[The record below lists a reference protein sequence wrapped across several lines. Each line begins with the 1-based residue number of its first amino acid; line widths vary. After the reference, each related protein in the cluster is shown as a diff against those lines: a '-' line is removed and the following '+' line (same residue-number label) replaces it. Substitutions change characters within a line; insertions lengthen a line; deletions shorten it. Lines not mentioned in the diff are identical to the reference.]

1 MRTVHLKSQYFKHA
15 GLQILLYKIIIIIE
29 TIQIYIFLK
38 IKRIYLEYI
47 LQVCHRWFKLMLN
60 FCQPPNTV
68 TSRTR
73 EGCARANIPGGG
85 GDVSS
90 APRDLHING
99 E

>member
-1 MRTVHLKSQYFKHA
+1 M
-15 GLQILLYKIIIIIE
+15 
-29 TIQIYIFLK
+29 YIFLK

-47 LQVCHRWFKLMLN
+47 LQVWSLMVFKPMLN

-68 TSRTR
+68 TSRTH